1 MSTVVLT
8 CPTCSLGLS
17 VAAIDPKS
25 GTDVVTNGAVEG
37 HIHMTVSG
45 TVACLNGH
53 TWTAT
58 GDFLLQR
65 VS

>member
-17 VAAIDPKS
+17 LAAIDPKA
-25 GTDVVTNGAVEG
+25 GTDVPVNGVIGG
-37 HIHMTVSG
+37 HVHMTVSG
-45 TVACLNGH
+45 SVACVNGH

-58 GDFLLQR
+58 GDFLLLR
-65 VS
+65 IA